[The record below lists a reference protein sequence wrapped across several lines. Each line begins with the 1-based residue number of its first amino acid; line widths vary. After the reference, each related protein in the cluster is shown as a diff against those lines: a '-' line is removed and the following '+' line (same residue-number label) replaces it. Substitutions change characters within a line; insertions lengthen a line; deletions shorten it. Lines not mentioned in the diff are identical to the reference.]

1 MSKKI
6 SFPEPSCR
14 YHCPHFKS
22 VGPSLNETHY
32 CVKKGKNGKRFS
44 KKDSKRKPPAW
55 CPLRL
60 NSPICRIYGFRN
72 ELQEM
77 LAFDEWLSIDPAK
90 VGWYSPMSRRYQL
103 RQEIPLGMTA
113 EQFYTAAQ
121 ELTVDEIL
129 NDVPV
134 QNGELIEIDNGLTP
148 YFFYVYNQATVFPA
162 KVFGLERE
170 ARHE

>member
-32 CVKKGKNGKRFS
+32 CMKKGKNGKRFS

-90 VGWYSPMSRRYQL
+90 VGWYSPMVPPLPVATGNSSWYDSGAILHRRPGADSRRDP
-103 RQEIPLGMTA
+103 E
-113 EQFYTAAQ
+113 
-121 ELTVDEIL
+121 
-129 NDVPV
+129 
-134 QNGELIEIDNGLTP
+134 
-148 YFFYVYNQATVFPA
+148 
-162 KVFGLERE
+162 
-170 ARHE
+170 

>member
-32 CVKKGKNGKRFS
+32 CMKKGKNGKRFS

-90 VGWYSPMSRRYQL
+90 VGLVFPHVPPLPVATGNSSWYDSGAILHRR
-103 RQEIPLGMTA
+103 
-113 EQFYTAAQ
+113 Q